1 LNDPALADWT
11 LPQRGSRLDI
21 YAALHNM
28 RAVPVMKLHLTLR
41 TRNLGLSGSS
51 TKAAR
56 FVSKGTQM
64 IQQFETIQK
73 ASKDNVDAA
82 LKAFGA
88 TSKGVQ
94 TIATEA
100 TDYAKKSFEAGTA
113 AIEKLSGV
121 KTLDKAIEIQADYI
135 KTAFEGA
142 VAQMTKMGELYTA
155 LAKDVYKPFEGIV
168 AKATPAAK

>member
-1 LNDPALADWT
+1 
-11 LPQRGSRLDI
+11 
-21 YAALHNM
+21 M
-28 RAVPVMKLHLTLR
+28 M
-41 TRNLGLSGSS
+41 
-51 TKAAR
+51 
-56 FVSKGTQM
+56 
-64 IQQFETIQK
+64 QQFETFQK

-94 TIATEA
+94 TIAVEA

-113 AIEKLSGV
+113 TLEKLAGV
-121 KTLDKAIEIQADYI
+121 KTFDKALEIQADYV

-155 LAKDVYKPFEGIV
+155 LAKDAYKPFEGMFG
-168 AKATPAAK
+168 KFPK